1 MIPVVMAGGFGT
13 RIRPLSAN
21 RPKPML
27 PVVNVPIL
35 ERVLLHLAQ
44 HDMREAI
51 LLVYHDP
58 AKIRDAFEEGG
69 RLGMK
74 LHYYQADQD
83 YGTAGAV
90 AHGADQVRSDR
101 YLVVS
106 GDVLCDFDLS
116 ATVAFHEKNRAAA
129 TIGLTHVPNPL
140 QFGIVIIDGEGRVRR
155 FLEKPTWGEVFSDTV
170 NTGVYVLEASV
181 LEQVPRHEAM
191 DFSREL
197 FPRLLASGAPLYG
210 HVLDGYWRDIGD
222 PESYLAAHADFF
234 HGTLRIVPPGELRQ
248 IGGKPIWIEGDCE
261 IDPSAEIRGTVV
273 LGADCRIGAGVRLE
287 DVVIGPGTIVGSGA
301 EIRRTVV
308 WDTARIGERARVE
321 GSALGS
327 RVVVGADSVVE
338 TGSVIA
344 DDTELGG
351 EVRVKENVKIWPGK
365 VVEDHAVV
373 HSNLVYAQRWR
384 TSAFDEGAVTGL
396 TNLELTPEVAAR
408 LGAAYGTLLQPG
420 STVLTVRDAHPASR
434 MLRRAFIGGVGS
446 TGVHVVDLGMLPIPV
461 MRHKLE
467 SFGEVGGVSFQQVQL
482 VRGMTSIRFFD
493 EYGLDISTSFAKSV
507 ERVFLREEFRRAQH
521 QEIGVIFELPRI
533 VDFYA
538 ESYLKSLN
546 GRAVRE
552 RRFRL
557 VVDYAHSASVAV
569 LPRLLADLDC
579 DVVTLNAHT
588 EGVHEAMLAEEIAR
602 SQQRLGAIVTSLE
615 ADLGVWMFPGGERLA
630 FVDRRGR
637 VWSGMEL
644 VALVVAAVI
653 AADLP
658 RRGRAA
664 GVRAIHLQAGAGRG
678 RPPRPRH
685 AVGSPRP
692 HRGVPTPRRD
702 LRLGGGGRPDLPGP
716 APRPRRPL
724 RPGQAPRAPDP
735 LQGDRGRP
743 RGAGAGRGG
752 GAGLPPLPHGAQGRG
767 DAEVRGAGPGPR
779 GLVPRRN
786 PGPPRRG
793 LGAAPPRPCR
803 APVPHPRRGLDAGG
817 GHHHR
822 RAVPAARGAP
832 HQERL
837 SGGWQSSPFS
847 GTSTSRSTARPM
859 AACTPPGCCCT
870 APAST

>member
-35 ERVLLHLAQ
+35 ERVLMHLAG
-44 HDMREAI
+44 HGMNEAI

-58 AKIRDAFEEGG
+58 AKIRDAFEDGS

-90 AHGADQVRSDR
+90 AHGADQVSADR

-116 ATVAFHEKNRAAA
+116 ATVAFHEQNKAAA
-129 TIGLTHVPNPL
+129 TIGLTRVPNPL

-170 NTGVYVLEASV
+170 NTGVYVLESSV
-181 LEQVPRHEAM
+181 LDQVPRNEAM

-210 HVLDGYWRDIGD
+210 HVSEGYWRDIGD

-234 HGTLRIVPPGELRQ
+234 HGTLRLVPPGTLQQ
-248 IGGKPIWIEGDCE
+248 IGGKPIWIDGQCE
-261 IDPSAEIRGTVV
+261 LDPSVEIRGTVV
-273 LGADCRIGAGVRLE
+273 LGADCRIASGVRLE

-321 GSALGS
+321 GSVLGS
-327 RVVVGADSVVE
+327 RVVVGTESVVE
-338 TGSVIA
+338 PGSVVA

-434 MLRRAFIGGVGS
+434 MLRRAFVGGVGS

-538 ESYLKSLN
+538 ESYLKALDV
-546 GRAVRE
+546 RAIRE

-557 VVDYAHSASVAV
+557 VVDYAHSATVAV

-588 EGVHEAMLAEEIAR
+588 EGVHEAMLPEEIAR
-602 SQQRLGAIVTSLE
+602 SHQRLGAIVTSLE

-630 FVDRRGR
+630 VVDRQGG

-644 VALVVAAVI
+644 VALIVAAVI

-658 RRGRAA
+658 PGEVALPVYAPSTFRRALADAGHRVRDTLSASRALTEASRRRDAILASAGEGDLIFPALHHAPDALFALGRLLELLTLGKGTVDDLAREAPAVAVARASVPCPMERKGGVMRKFAEQVQDREASFLEGIRVPLDGGWVLLRPDRVAPQFHIHAEASTREEAA
-664 GVRAIHLQAGAGRG
+664 GIVEQYRQ
-678 RPPRPRH
+678 
-685 AVGSPRP
+685 
-692 HRGVPTPRRD
+692 
-702 LRLGGGGRPDLPGP
+702 
-716 APRPRRPL
+716 
-724 RPGQAPRAPDP
+724 
-735 LQGDRGRP
+735 
-743 RGAGAGRGG
+743 
-752 GAGLPPLPHGAQGRG
+752 
-767 DAEVRGAGPGPR
+767 
-779 GLVPRRN
+779 LV
-786 PGPPRRG
+786 
-793 LGAAPPRPCR
+793 
-803 APVPHPRRGLDAGG
+803 
-817 GHHHR
+817 
-822 RAVPAARGAP
+822 
-832 HQERL
+832 ERL
-837 SGGWQSSPFS
+837 V
-847 GTSTSRSTARPM
+847 RSA
-859 AACTPPGCCCT
+859 
-870 APAST
+870 

>member
-658 RRGRAA
+658 GEVALPVYAPSTFRQALAAA
-664 GVRAIHLQAGAGRG
+664 GHRVRDTL
-678 RPPRPRH
+678 
-685 AVGSPRP
+685 S
-692 HRGVPTPRRD
+692 
-702 LRLGGGGRPDLPGP
+702 
-716 APRPRRPL
+716 
-724 RPGQAPRAPDP
+724 APRALTEASRRRDAIFASAGEGDLIFPALHHAPDA
-735 LQGDRGRP
+735 LFALGRLLELLTLSK
-743 RGAGAGRGG
+743 GTVDD
-752 GAGLPPLPHGAQGRG
+752 L
-767 DAEVRGAGPGPR
+767 AEQA
-779 GLVPRRN
+779 
-786 PGPPRRG
+786 
-793 LGAAPPRPCR
+793 
-803 APVPHPRRGLDAGG
+803 
-817 GHHHR
+817 
-822 RAVPAARGAP
+822 PAAAVARASLPCPMERKGGVMRKFAEQVQDREASFLEGIRVPLDGGWVLLRPDRVAP
-832 HQERL
+832 QFHIHAEASTREEATTIVEQYRQLVERL
-837 SGGWQSSPFS
+837 I
-847 GTSTSRSTARPM
+847 RSA
-859 AACTPPGCCCT
+859 
-870 APAST
+870 